1 MKSGKESRPQL
12 GVPKA
17 EFMKTTSFN
26 FLENERRCNVD
37 RQIENEE
44 SSKNVVRKQDNVIEQ
59 SKTTTLPNRT
69 EAIPEGAMVTSE
81 VRNEE
86 GRYGT
91 KKYVTKCY
99 FQPKQN
105 PVSYSETVIL
115 TLGSNKK
122 HYFDTILYQT
132 KLVPF
137 RWTESVKTAT
147 PPQTFYEFQSKYEY
161 ALEDPKW
168 QYISLEA
175 QQRAAEEKSHR
186 AQEIKV

>member
-1 MKSGKESRPQL
+1 MDLERKVEKRRKFVPAKIVKDYNNNNELKIQL
-12 GVPKA
+12 VNK
-17 EFMKTTSFN
+17 
-26 FLENERRCNVD
+26 LV
-37 RQIENEE
+37 Q
-44 SSKNVVRKQDNVIEQ
+44 V
-59 SKTTTLPNRT
+59 RT